1 MWSSCQN
8 RRGEIVII
16 LGAGLALL
24 RVTAVR
30 ADDVILAR
38 PIADL
43 KIVEGTLPP
52 GAATRPASD
61 SPPFPGGRGQ
71 FEQVPY
77 AVLDQPGEAYLDQA
91 EPKDAAARQRWLNRW
106 SLPLGH
112 VSPDDVLAVRI
123 PSGPGDSE
131 VKGRLFVPAER
142 GMVAV
147 RFILPRAATTP
158 AAVRSFAEAKRRHF
172 EGLLRLGG
180 PGAPWFR
187 HQVRDAI
194 SRLPRPEPR
203 DRPHPLRP
211 GLDTDSR
218 TVTSLDQTYDLFSG
232 GRAISENLQFDRP
245 LTPTAGMMVAQP
257 AQRPGPGRAKPEP
270 SPPVKVDTL
279 VGITVAAIDWKQK
292 LAGQKPALDPLARA
306 IPADQHALFLPGLAA
321 AQALLGEFQET
332 AVPALELADSAEE
345 VVPVQRRYERQL
357 GVSVADLAGFQS
369 RAAGTAAIRN
379 IAVTGSDPYL
389 ATGTD
394 LALIFEVEDPAH
406 LVRFLRE
413 RMEAACKA
421 AGQDVRVVDE
431 NRDGVKVT
439 LARTSDRS
447 LSTYLAVVDGVVL
460 LTSSPWQ
467 VEQVSKAIR
476 GRLPRLADAD
486 EYRFF
491 RARYPR
497 NEADETGFVVLS
509 DATIRR
515 WCGPRWRIGSSRRV
529 RVDSLLASLQADHL
543 EELVSGCAGASTI
556 PAPDPGQNPSLRLDP
571 GHLRMSRT
579 GVISNIYG
587 SLLFPAPIAE
597 IPLDDVTQAEASAYT
612 AWRNGYQMNWRG
624 YFDPIAIRLGVKP
637 RVRLTAD
644 LTVMPLIAGTDYK
657 PFIELSG
664 RSKIAPGDG
673 DPHPGTLLHAI
684 LALDVESSIMK
695 QGGSQISLITRITQQ
710 LVLSWLGHFAA
721 LYLDE
726 DPFWAEAAKQP
737 VVENFLMRNLEKI
750 PLGLHVQ
757 VTDGARLALFLGALR
772 AYLEQSSPDL
782 LAYETREHNGRRYV
796 RAGERRPG
804 PGGDAAPAGGFAL
817 FYAATSHALV
827 VSPNE
832 RVVTRFLDRLD
843 KSEGKV
849 GPQADRPP
857 VEPQEPWLGES
868 LAVQASRDGLQLL
881 EAAGQSV
888 WRVTLQR
895 QSWSNLP
902 ILNEYRR
909 LFPDRDPVQ
918 VHEDL
923 WGVRPICPGGG
934 RYVWNE
940 TWRTMESTAFG
951 CPAAPKPGPDALGA
965 LKNLRVGRF
974 GLTFEEQGLR
984 ARVAIDR
991 QGNP

>member
-1 MWSSCQN
+1 MQ
-8 RRGEIVII
+8 
-16 LGAGLALL
+16 
-24 RVTAVR
+24 
-30 ADDVILAR
+30 
-38 PIADL
+38 
-43 KIVEGTLPP
+43 
-52 GAATRPASD
+52 
-61 SPPFPGGRGQ
+61 
-71 FEQVPY
+71 
-77 AVLDQPGEAYLDQA
+77 
-91 EPKDAAARQRWLNRW
+91 
-106 SLPLGH
+106 
-112 VSPDDVLAVRI
+112 
-123 PSGPGDSE
+123 SGP
-131 VKGRLFVPAER
+131 
-142 GMVAV
+142 
-147 RFILPRAATTP
+147 LPRRSGATSR
-158 AAVRSFAEAKRRHF
+158 ACS
-172 EGLLRLGG
+172 GS
-180 PGAPWFR
+180 GAPESPWFR

-194 SRLPRPEPR
+194 SRLPRPEPG

-211 GLDTDSR
+211 GLDADFR

-245 LTPTAGMMVAQP
+245 LTPTAGMMDQEP

-292 LAGQKPALDPLARA
+292 LAGRKPALDPLARA

-332 AVPALELADSAEE
+332 AVPRLELADSAEE

-379 IAVTGSDPYL
+379 IAVTGSDPYF

-529 RVDSLLASLQADHL
+529 RVDSLLASLQADRL

-556 PAPDPGQNPSLRLDP
+556 PAPDPGQDPSLRLDP
-571 GHLRMSRT
+571 GRLRMSRT
-579 GVISNIYG
+579 GVISDIYG
-587 SLLFPAPIAE
+587 SLLFPTPIAE
-597 IPLDDVTQAEASAYT
+597 IPLDDVTQAEAGAYT

-624 YFDPIAIRLGVKP
+624 YFDPIAIRLGAEP
-637 RVRLTAD
+637 SGRLTAD

-657 PFIELSG
+657 PFIEALWAIEDRAWRRRSPSGHSPACDPRPRCRIVDHEAGG
-664 RSKIAPGDG
+664 RSDRADHA
-673 DPHPGTLLHAI
+673 DPATARPE
-684 LALDVESSIMK
+684 LARSLR
-695 QGGSQISLITRITQQ
+695 GS
-710 LVLSWLGHFAA
+710 
-721 LYLDE
+721 
-726 DPFWAEAAKQP
+726 
-737 VVENFLMRNLEKI
+737 
-750 PLGLHVQ
+750 
-757 VTDGARLALFLGALR
+757 
-772 AYLEQSSPDL
+772 
-782 LAYETREHNGRRYV
+782 
-796 RAGERRPG
+796 
-804 PGGDAAPAGGFAL
+804 
-817 FYAATSHALV
+817 
-827 VSPNE
+827 
-832 RVVTRFLDRLD
+832 
-843 KSEGKV
+843 
-849 GPQADRPP
+849 
-857 VEPQEPWLGES
+857 
-868 LAVQASRDGLQLL
+868 
-881 EAAGQSV
+881 
-888 WRVTLQR
+888 
-895 QSWSNLP
+895 LP
-902 ILNEYRR
+902 
-909 LFPDRDPVQ
+909 
-918 VHEDL
+918 
-923 WGVRPICPGGG
+923 
-934 RYVWNE
+934 
-940 TWRTMESTAFG
+940 
-951 CPAAPKPGPDALGA
+951 
-965 LKNLRVGRF
+965 
-974 GLTFEEQGLR
+974 
-984 ARVAIDR
+984 
-991 QGNP
+991 

>member
-1 MWSSCQN
+1 MWRSCQN

-30 ADDVILAR
+30 ADDVIFAR

-52 GAATRPASD
+52 GASTRPASD
-61 SPPFPGGRGQ
+61 APPFPWGRGWFQ
-71 FEQVPY
+71 QVPY
-77 AVLDQPGEAYLDQA
+77 AVLDQPGEAYLDHA

-123 PSGPGDSE
+123 PSGPGDGE

-147 RFILPRAATTP
+147 RFILPRATTTP
-158 AAVRSFAEAKRRHF
+158 DAVRSFAEAKRRHF

-194 SRLPRPEPR
+194 SRLPRPKPG
-203 DRPHPLRP
+203 DRPHRLRP
-211 GLDTDSR
+211 GLDSDFR

-245 LTPTAGMMVAQP
+245 LTPTAGMMDQEP

-306 IPADQHALFLPGLAA
+306 VPADQHALFLPGLAA

-379 IAVTGSDPYL
+379 IAVTGSDPYF
-389 ATGTD
+389 ATDTD

-543 EELVSGCAGASTI
+543 EELVSGGAGASTI

-571 GHLRMSRT
+571 GHLRLSRT

-587 SLLFPAPIAE
+587 SLLFPTPIAE

-624 YFDPIAIRLGVKP
+624 YFDPIAIRLGVQP

-673 DPHPGTLLHAI
+673 DLHPGTLLHAI
-684 LALDVESSIMK
+684 LALDVESSIMQ
-695 QGGSQISLITRITQQ
+695 QGGSQISLITRIPQQ
-710 LVLSWLGHFAA
+710 VALSWLGHFAA

-757 VTDGARLALFLGALR
+757 VTDGVRLALFLGALR

-796 RAGERRPG
+796 RAGERRTG

-817 FYAATSHALV
+817 FYAATSDALV

-857 VEPQEPWLGES
+857 VEPHEPWLGES

-888 WRVTLQR
+888 WRETLQR

-965 LKNLRVGRF
+965 LKNLRVARF
-974 GLTFEEQGLR
+974 GLTFEEQGLC

-991 QGNP
+991 QGKP